1 MSWPRPWAIK
11 KTSGAVQEEGLEVEA
26 VEASMQ
32 PRKVE
37 VDALLEEISDPQ
49 LLSSESLNSE
59 TITR

>member
-11 KTSGAVQEEGLEVEA
+11 ETSGAVQGEGVEVEA
-26 VEASMQ
+26 VEASML

-37 VDALLEEISDPQ
+37 ADALLEEISDHQ
-49 LLSSESLNSE
+49 LLSSESPSSE

>member
-11 KTSGAVQEEGLEVEA
+11 ETSGAVREEGVEAEA
-26 VEASMQ
+26 VEASML

-49 LLSSESLNSE
+49 LLSRESPSSE